1 MKEARE
7 IMVSVNTRA
16 FSLDIPIEDDL
27 LIEAVFKALKE
38 CVNQGFSLNVK
49 ESYVTSLSDSLKI
62 ITKIISGASQLDEW
76 RAEMRELLFIIR
88 KGK

>member
-27 LIEAVFKALKE
+27 LIETVFKALKE
-38 CVNQGFSLNVK
+38 FIDQGFSLNVK

-76 RAEMRELLFIIR
+76 RAEIRQLLSIIR
-88 KGK
+88 KG

>member
-7 IMVSVNTRA
+7 VMVSVNTRA

-27 LIEAVFKALKE
+27 LIETVFKALKE
-38 CVNQGFSLNVK
+38 CVNQGFSLNVR

-76 RAEMRELLFIIR
+76 RAEIRELLFIIR

>member
-27 LIEAVFKALKE
+27 LIETVFKALKE

-76 RAEMRELLFIIR
+76 RAEIRQLLSIIR
-88 KGK
+88 KG

>member
-16 FSLDIPIEDDL
+16 FTLDIPIEDDL

-38 CVNQGFSLNVK
+38 CVNQGFSFNVK
-49 ESYVTSLSDSLKI
+49 ESYVTSLSDSLQI
-62 ITKIISGASQLDEW
+62 ITKIISRASQLDEW
-76 RAEMRELLFIIR
+76 RAETRQLLSIIR
-88 KGK
+88 KSK

>member
-7 IMVSVNTRA
+7 VMVSVNTRA
-16 FSLDIPIEDDL
+16 FTVDIPIEDEL

-38 CVNQGFSLNVK
+38 FVNQGFSLTVK

-62 ITKIISGASQLDEW
+62 ITKIISRASQLDEW
-76 RAEMRELLFIIR
+76 RAETRQLLSIIR
-88 KGK
+88 KSK